1 MTSEEIL
8 LWTVTVILFILFAL
22 ADWDDGRRL

>member
-8 LWTVTVILFILFAL
+8 FWTVTVILFILFVL
-22 ADWDDGRRL
+22 ADWGDGRRF